1 MAVFAHQLHTMII
14 PKKRTI
20 HDVLEQSQNIYAE
33 RPALSFANSTPI
45 NYQQL
50 GLMVQTVSQM
60 LAAVGIDKGHHVAL
74 IGENSPNWGIAY
86 LAITSMGAVV
96 VPILPDFSPSE
107 MSNIINHSEA
117 RAVFV
122 SSRLQSKLVP
132 ESMPNVHT
140 FFLLNTLLPLETY
153 SEATEQTEYSFPQPT
168 PTTPFCLKRPE
179 EDDLAAIIY
188 TSGTTG
194 QPKGVMLTHKA
205 LISNVIGTYMVQDM
219 KSDDLLISILPLP
232 HTYECTLGFLL
243 PIATGAA
250 VYYLEKPPTASV
262 LLPAMQKLRPTM
274 MLTVPLILEKI
285 YHSKIKPQLTAT
297 ALKAKL
303 YSWAPTRKIIHRIA
317 ARKLHDTMGGRLR
330 FFGIGGAKLS
340 HEVEQFAYEGK
351 FPYSVGY
358 GMTEAAPLISG
369 CVPSIV
375 HFRCAGY
382 CLPNQEVKIHNPNP
396 QTGDGEILVR
406 GDNLM
411 LGYYKRPDISAEQ
424 FIDGWLRTGDL
435 GKLDKKGYIQIMG
448 RSKNMI
454 LSSTGE
460 NIYPEEIEEV
470 INKNELVLESLVYE
484 MKGKLIARVH
494 LNKEL
499 ITSKVEELK
508 RSAQNIQQSAQD
520 LPKAIEQ
527 YTTKAMNNILEN
539 VNNKVA
545 RFARLSA
552 IVEQVEPFEK
562 TPTQKIKRYIY
573 SK

>member
-1 MAVFAHQLHTMII
+1 MII
-14 PKKRTI
+14 PQKRTI
-20 HDVLEQSQNIYAE
+20 YDVLEQSQRIYAD
-33 RPALSFANSTPI
+33 RPSLSFVSTKPI
-45 NYQQL
+45 TYQQL
-50 GLMVQTVSQM
+50 GQMVQTVSQM
-60 LAAVGIDKGHHVAL
+60 LAAVGIEKGHHVAL

-96 VPILPDFSPSE
+96 VPILPDFSTSE

-122 SSRLQSKLVP
+122 SSKLHSKIVP
-132 ESMPNVHT
+132 ESMPDVHT
-140 FFLLNTLLPLETY
+140 FFLLNTLLPLESF
-153 SEATEQTEYSFPQPT
+153 SEGAQHTEYSLPQPAQ
-168 PTTPFCLKRPE
+168 TTPFSLKRPE

-205 LISNVIGTYMVQDM
+205 LISNVMGTYMVQDM
-219 KSDDLLISILPLP
+219 TENDLLISILPLP

-285 YHSKIKPQLTAT
+285 YQSKIKPQLTAT
-297 ALKAKL
+297 PLKAKL
-303 YSWAPTRKIIHRIA
+303 YSWSPTRKILHRIA

-369 CVPSIV
+369 CVPAIV

-411 LGYYKRPDISAEQ
+411 LGYYKRPDITAEQ

-435 GKLDKKGYIQIMG
+435 GKLDSKGYIQIMG
-448 RSKNMI
+448 RCKNMI

-484 MKGKLIARVH
+484 MKGKLVARVH

-499 ITSKVEELK
+499 IASKVEELK